1 MKQCRIYAVLSVVL
15 SLYTIG
21 MRADVVEGTL
31 ASGDASIQV
40 VKTDGGTYKLA
51 FVYNGRTVPT
61 TNPDNPI
68 YLSVMTREL
77 SGQYSSYELAVDRL
91 TCQGVLTTQ
100 RGSVFTVTDVY
111 MAKGNGVIELQR
123 DVKVSNPQ
131 AVDKYFNSLFGFCV
145 DEQCTRLTDNE
156 YFIPAVWYKGNFTP
170 NGNLPDG
177 IPGVDDTHFYYREDR
192 ITLPLVAFREPD
204 TGFTLTL
211 IHKDSKCNTVINDG
225 LGHFY
230 DAGYQFGAVG
240 IKHENDVIYEHV
252 IFPGS
257 DEDTKGGCGRRFHPV
272 QEGISHKYNVE
283 MCFSTT
289 LDYATAVQGAWNH
302 AFELYA
308 PQIYPVRLQDAYD
321 GLIETL
327 MTYYGA
333 NTEMGGIYDAPGWP
347 FEVDLNTFQPRAYN
361 YQMGFVGMQVATG
374 YYIYREGKET
384 GNEDMQAKGEAV
396 LDWWAANAL
405 NPQGLPRD
413 WYDPGTNG
421 ATGSFRPFGANLRVN
436 TGGMEALIAGWAF
449 AKRNGIDKPAWIN
462 ACKGYGDWLVRN
474 QNGDGTWYFSYE
486 DRTESAEG
494 KNPPINTNKF
504 LTICAVRYLTELY
517 IATEDERYK
526 TAALEAG
533 NWCYRNIH
541 QRYTYVA
548 CVIDNPQT
556 IDSESGLMA
565 MNGFMALYDLTKDA
579 KWLAAAEQAA
589 TYTESW
595 VYCMEIP
602 VETDKGDRQTLFPA
616 DRSIVGQHL
625 IAIGH
630 SASDLGFAWAS
641 FVFYRLYMETGNPHY
656 LHVARLSAHNSKQ
669 SMNWDQTIWPGQP
682 KGLQME
688 AFPVNGLRR
697 EGGVYTCLNWNYAAH
712 LDPMF
717 RFKDAFGTPDL
728 EEVEKMSWEERKRL
742 NFIYSQVQ
750 SANWGQETEEYNGLA
765 TTESQSFSILPNPL
779 WGSNML
785 EVELPENV
793 DDNCTFEIRDVAGRN
808 ILIRHISKADGK
820 KQNIG
825 IERLQTGHYV
835 ASLVGAS
842 NVFSTKL
849 IVL

>member
-1 MKQCRIYAVLSVVL
+1 MQRLKSIIIF
-15 SLYTIG
+15 SLLLLPWMYST
-21 MRADVVEGTL
+21 ANETAGTL
-31 ASGDASIQV
+31 VSGDANIQV
-40 VKTDGGTYKLA
+40 VKTERNTYKLV
-51 FVYNGRTVPT
+51 FSYKGTVIPT
-61 TNPDNPI
+61 INPDNPI
-68 YLSVMTREL
+68 YLTVMTKEL
-77 SGQYSSYELAVDRL
+77 SGQYTSFELVSDRL
-91 TCQGVLTTQ
+91 VCQGTVKTN
-100 RGSVFTVTDVY
+100 RGSNFYVTDTY
-111 MAKGNGVIELQR
+111 IAKGNGFIELQR
-123 DVKVSNPQ
+123 NVDISNAQ
-131 AVDKYFNSLFGFCV
+131 TVDKYFNSMFGFRV
-145 DEQCTRLTDNE
+145 AENATRLTDNE

-170 NGNLPDG
+170 NGNIPEG
-177 IPGVDDTHFYYREDR
+177 IPQVDDTYFYYREDR
-192 ITLPLVAFREPD
+192 ITLPLVTFREPD
-204 TGFTLTL
+204 SGFTLTL
-211 IHKDSKCNTVINDG
+211 IHKDSKCNTVIKDG

-230 DAGYQFGAVG
+230 DPGYQFGSVG
-240 IKHENDVIYEHV
+240 IKHEENNIYANI

-257 DEDTKGGCGRRFHPV
+257 DEETRGGTGKRFHPV
-272 QEGISHKYNVE
+272 QTGVKHSYNVE
-283 MCFSTT
+283 MCFSNTA
-289 LDYATAVQGAWNH
+289 DYATAVREAWNH
-302 AFELYA
+302 AFELYN
-308 PQIYPVRLQDAYD
+308 PIIYPVRLQEAYN
-321 GLIETL
+321 GIIETL

-333 NTEMGGIYDAPGWP
+333 NTAMGGIYDAPGWP

-361 YQMGFVGMQVATG
+361 YQMGFVGMQIATG
-374 YYIYREGKET
+374 YYIYREGQES

-421 ATGSFRPFGANLRVN
+421 AKGSFRPYGANLRVN

-449 AKRNGIDKPAWIN
+449 AKRNGIDKPIWID
-462 ACKGYGDWLVRN
+462 ACKKYGDWLVRN
-474 QNGDGTWYFSYE
+474 QNGDGSYYFSYE

-517 IATEDERYK
+517 IATGDERYK
-526 TAALEAG
+526 EAALEAG
-533 NWCYRNIH
+533 DWCYRYIH

-565 MNGFMALYDLTKDA
+565 MNGFMALYDLTKES
-579 KWLAAAEQAA
+579 KWLTAAEQAA

-602 VETDKGDRQTLFPA
+602 VETDKGNRPTLFPA
-616 DRSIVGQHL
+616 NRSIVGQHL

-630 SASDLGFAWAS
+630 AASDLGFAWAS
-641 FVFYRLYMETGNPHY
+641 FVFYRLYIETGNPHY

-669 SMNWDQTIWPGQP
+669 SLNWDESIWPGAP

-728 EEVEKMSWEERKRL
+728 EEVEKLTWNERKRL
-742 NFIYSQVQ
+742 SFIYSQVQ
-750 SANWGQETEEYNGLA
+750 SANWGQETEDYNGLVQ
-765 TTESQSFSILPNPL
+765 TEMQTFSIQPNPIKE
-779 WGSNML
+779 NCML
-785 EVELPENV
+785 EIELPEGN
-793 DDNCTFEIRDVAGRN
+793 DNDYVFKIYDIYGRHLLSRN
-808 ILIRHISKADGK
+808 IRKTDGN
-820 KQNIG
+820 KQNFNLTG
-825 IERLQTGHYV
+825 LYSGHYI
-835 ASLVGAS
+835 AQLIGST
-842 NVFSTKL
+842 NTFSTKL